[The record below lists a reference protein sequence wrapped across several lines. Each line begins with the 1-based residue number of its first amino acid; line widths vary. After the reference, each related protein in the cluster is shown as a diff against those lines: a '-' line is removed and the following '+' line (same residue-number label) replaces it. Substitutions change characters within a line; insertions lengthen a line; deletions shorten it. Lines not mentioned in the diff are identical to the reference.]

1 LTASLIA
8 LLAETLGLLRSG
20 ARRMIRM
27 SAANRYP
34 RIEIRLCSDQ
44 VDCWQLE
51 LAQHLHGCWPG
62 GVQILLDPKAQHI
75 SRPLLARYV
84 RALERVS
91 IAASGLHVASESS
104 RVPPGIVLD
113 LTGGAQGRMSMVPT
127 GCTALIL
134 RSLGGDLAAQNL
146 PFAAET
152 VFGAPTASVHLD
164 FVAGHSGA
172 EGGFVELG
180 CWRILPERYLA
191 TTSSILQALP
201 RALERVLRSIDW
213 QVPTRGLKT
222 DVSRDQR
229 RSVQYASRV
238 LSFRLLGCMARGLGH
253 RLWQDLFRHEQW
265 TIGIAAAPIS
275 AFLREGTLPSIRW
288 LPPRSGREYVAD
300 PFGISL
306 PAGFLVYAERFDYL
320 RGKGA
325 IVTLRFSTPD
335 SQPVECRSLEL
346 RSHLSYP
353 FLLRDGGRL
362 LGIPENFQSN
372 SISMYD
378 LDQDDPSAWRNC
390 RVLVERF
397 AGVDATVFQWD
408 LRWWLFATDHDSGP
422 DSHLHIWHADTP
434 DGPWIPHLYN
444 PVKIDARSA
453 RPGGTPF
460 VADGRLFR
468 PAQDCSRTY
477 GGRVVINEIITL
489 GPDSF
494 EENVVAFV
502 EPEEGSAW
510 PDGLHTLSACGEN
523 ITLLDAKRVVFS
535 PAAAWGVAR
544 NVLRKRMAK
553 FRGIKASA
561 ATGSQS

>member
-62 GVQILLDPKAQHI
+62 GVQILLSPKAQHI
-75 SRPLLARYV
+75 SRPWLARYV

-104 RVPPGIVLD
+104 SVPPGIVLD
-113 LTGGAQGRMSMVPT
+113 LTGAAQGGMSMVPT

-134 RSLGGDLAAQNL
+134 CSLGGDLAAQDL

-152 VFGAPTASVHLD
+152 VAGARTASVHLG
-164 FVAGHSGA
+164 FVAAH
-172 EGGFVELG
+172 GGTQGDFVELG
-180 CWRILPERYLA
+180 CWRILPERYLS

-201 RALERVLRSIDW
+201 RALERILRSIDW
-213 QVPTRGLKT
+213 QVPPLALTSSA
-222 DVSRDQR
+222 SRDQR
-229 RSVQYASRV
+229 SPVQTAPRM

-265 TIGIAAAPIS
+265 TIGIAEAPIS
-275 AFLREGTLPSIRW
+275 AFLCAGTLPPIRW
-288 LPPRSGREYVAD
+288 LPPRSRREYVAD

-306 PAGFLVYAERFDYL
+306 PAGFLVYAERMDYL

-325 IVTLRFSTPD
+325 IVALRFSTPD

-353 FLLRDGGRL
+353 FLLHDGGRL

-378 LDQDDPSAWRNC
+378 LDQDDPSAWQNC

-408 LRWWLFATDHDSGP
+408 RRWWLFATDHDSGP

-434 DGPWIPHLYN
+434 GGPWIPHLYN

-489 GPDSF
+489 GPDAF

-553 FRGIKASA
+553 LRGIKGSA
-561 ATGSQS
+561 ATETRE